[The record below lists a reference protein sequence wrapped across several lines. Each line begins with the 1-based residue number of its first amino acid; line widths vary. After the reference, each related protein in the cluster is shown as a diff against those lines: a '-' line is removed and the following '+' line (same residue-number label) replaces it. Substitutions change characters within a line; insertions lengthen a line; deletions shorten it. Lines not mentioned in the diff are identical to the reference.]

1 MHHKRRIIFVSLTAL
16 LAITLV
22 GVMIIMSSQQLI
34 RRPARALSTLPSNVD
49 MHLTGINYTET
60 KKGRKEWTL
69 KADSLR
75 YSKSNES
82 LIFDKVEVSLY
93 DSKQGKI
100 KVTSDKASYD
110 RQSNLVTLEGHVVI
124 EDFDGYR
131 LVAHKMDYGV
141 DSRVITIS
149 GRFRIMG
156 PGIKMSGND
165 LTLDI
170 DARHLKVHRQA
181 RVSVELT

>member
-22 GVMIIMSSQQLI
+22 FVVVIMSSERLI
-34 RRPARALSTLPSNVD
+34 KRPERALSTLPLNVD

-69 KADSLR
+69 KADRLR
-75 YSKSNES
+75 YSKSDGN
-82 LIFDKVEVSLY
+82 LVFDKVEVSLY
-93 DSKQGKI
+93 DSRQGKI
-100 KVTSDKASYD
+100 KVTGNKASYD

-124 EDFDGYR
+124 EDLDGYK

-141 DSRVITIS
+141 DTRVISIS
-149 GRFRIMG
+149 GRFRIKG

-170 DARHLKVHRQA
+170 DARHLKVHQQA
-181 RVSVELT
+181 RVLVELT